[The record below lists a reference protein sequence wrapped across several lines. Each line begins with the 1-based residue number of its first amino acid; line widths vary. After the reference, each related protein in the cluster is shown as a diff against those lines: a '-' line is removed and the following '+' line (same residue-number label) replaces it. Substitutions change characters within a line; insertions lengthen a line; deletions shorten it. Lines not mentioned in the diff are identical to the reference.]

1 MTHAMVKGSNI
12 PLEASAVRAVLTWSP
27 GAGVPDIDASALLLG
42 PDERVRADADFVFYN
57 QPHHPSGLVRHQ
69 AKQPGGRG
77 LTDSVEVDLAGL
89 EASVHRVV
97 LAASAD
103 EGTFEQVP
111 GLQLLLFDISP
122 GRAAAEPLASFD
134 VVPDTGEEAALICG
148 ELYRR
153 DGLWK
158 FQALGQ
164 GYASG
169 LVGLATDFGIRV
181 EEDEDTDSEAAAREA
196 LARAEAAIVLLV
208 EGWALSPRQIEAL
221 LARVGAVK
229 EGRRVILF
237 VGNAA
242 PEGAI
247 RAPEADERR
256 TWEGF
261 VDGLKGSEVELVFA
275 EGGAA

>member
-27 GAGVPDIDASALLLG
+27 GTGVPDIDASALLLG

-134 VVPDTGEEAALICG
+134 VVPDTVANAKGLLAAMRG
-148 ELYRR
+148 H
-153 DGLWK
+153 
-158 FQALGQ
+158 
-164 GYASG
+164 
-169 LVGLATDFGIRV
+169 V
-181 EEDEDTDSEAAAREA
+181 
-196 LARAEAAIVLLV
+196 LARGTLT
-208 EGWALSPRQIEAL
+208 GTY
-221 LARVGAVK
+221 
-229 EGRRVILF
+229 
-237 VGNAA
+237 
-242 PEGAI
+242 
-247 RAPEADERR
+247 ER
-256 TWEGF
+256 
-261 VDGLKGSEVELVFA
+261 
-275 EGGAA
+275 